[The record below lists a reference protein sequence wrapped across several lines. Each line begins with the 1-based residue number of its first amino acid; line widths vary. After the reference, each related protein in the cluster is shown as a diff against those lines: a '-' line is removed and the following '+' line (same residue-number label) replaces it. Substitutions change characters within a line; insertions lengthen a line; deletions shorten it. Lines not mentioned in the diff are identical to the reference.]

1 MADQPRPAVPL
12 VFAPAWQGERVM
24 DVYSSLLQQRII
36 FLSGMVDDS
45 LANVVIAQLL
55 HLDQND
61 SRREVQLLINS
72 PGGAVDAGLAIY
84 DTMRL
89 IRPPVATTCVGL
101 AASIAAVLLAGG
113 ARGKRN
119 ALPSAR
125 VMIHQALGGI
135 QGTGAD
141 IDVQAREI
149 LRQNARIKSL
159 LAADTGQPLERIAA
173 DVNRDYWMSADEA
186 RAYGLIDSI
195 AAPAGSD
202 SEAPATPATPATSTT
217 PASET

>member
-1 MADQPRPAVPL
+1 MANRPGPAVPL
-12 VFAPAWQGERVM
+12 VIAPTGWGERVM

-55 HLDQND
+55 HLEQADP
-61 SRREVQLLINS
+61 RRDVQLLINS

-89 IRPPVATTCVGL
+89 IRPAVATTCVGL

-113 ARGKRN
+113 TRGKRT

-141 IDVQAREI
+141 IDVQAREL

-173 DVNRDYWMSADEA
+173 DVNRDYWMGAEEA
-186 RAYGLIDSI
+186 RAYGLIDSL
-195 AAPAGSD
+195 AAPSGAAAP
-202 SEAPATPATPATSTT
+202 EA

>member
-1 MADQPRPAVPL
+1 MANEPRPAVPL
-12 VFAPAWQGERVM
+12 VIAPTGRGERVM

-36 FLSGMVDDS
+36 FLSGMVDDAV
-45 LANVVIAQLL
+45 ANVVIAQLL
-55 HLDQND
+55 HLDQSD
-61 SRREVQLLINS
+61 SRRDVQLLINS
-72 PGGAVDAGLAIY
+72 PGGVVDAGLAIY

-89 IRPPVATTCVGL
+89 IRPPVSTTCVGL

-113 ARGKRN
+113 TRGKRT

-141 IDVQAREI
+141 IDLQAREL

-159 LAADTGQPLERIAA
+159 LAADTGQPLARIAE
-173 DVNRDYWMSADEA
+173 DVNRDYWMGAEEA

-195 AAPAGSD
+195 ATPPA
-202 SEAPATPATPATSTT
+202 SEAPAPPRAAT
-217 PASET
+217 